1 MRWMKLQP
9 IIQSEVS
16 QKEKHQYSILMHISP
31 RPGSG
36 TITNGVIVNQLI
48 NNFLQAL
55 AQTTRFNFLPEDMEG
70 TTPIASR
77 WMHVLIRAMM
87 GVVYFLIAAL
97 LSRLFRQ
104 PVAAIVL
111 STVAILALHHWL
123 TAGRES
129 NLPKLFQQAWL
140 PSTVETDGPNAMSLF
155 FQCLP
160 ALLLLALLCLHSA
173 IWLPSILALGAAGG
187 RELAR
192 KTTADLKLDWGC
204 WLVALATIFL
214 TIICPC
220 LGNATLCSLATH
232 GALQIATITFLS
244 IFCGRLLPRRPT
256 GFLANSFFVST
267 VVTLMVLLIECL

>member
-1 MRWMKLQP
+1 M
-9 IIQSEVS
+9 
-16 QKEKHQYSILMHISP
+16 
-31 RPGSG
+31 
-36 TITNGVIVNQLI
+36 NQLI

-55 AQTTRFNFLPEDMEG
+55 AQTTRFNFLPEDTEG
-70 TTPIASR
+70 ATPASSR

-97 LSRLFRQ
+97 LSHIFRQ
-104 PVAAIVL
+104 PAAAVVL
-111 STVAILALHHWL
+111 STVTILALHHWL

-129 NLPKLFQQAWL
+129 HLPKLFQQAWL
-140 PSTVETDGPNAMSLF
+140 PSTIKTDTLDALSLF

-220 LGNATLCSLATH
+220 LGSATLCSLATH
-232 GALQIATITFLS
+232 STLQILTITFLS
-244 IFCGRLLPRRPT
+244 IFCGRLLPRRPA
-256 GFLANSFFVST
+256 GFLANSFFISM

>member
-1 MRWMKLQP
+1 
-9 IIQSEVS
+9 
-16 QKEKHQYSILMHISP
+16 
-31 RPGSG
+31 
-36 TITNGVIVNQLI
+36 VNQLI

-70 TTPIASR
+70 TTPSASR

-87 GVVYFLIAAL
+87 GVVYLLIAAL

-129 NLPKLFQQAWL
+129 HLPKLFQQAWL
-140 PSTVETDGPNAMSLF
+140 PSTVETDGHDALSLF

-160 ALLLLALLCLHSA
+160 ALLLLALLCLRSA

-192 KTTADLKLDWGC
+192 KTTAGLKLDWGC

-220 LGNATLCSLATH
+220 LGSATLCSLATH
-232 GALQIATITFLS
+232 SALQILTITFLS